1 MLRQR
6 HTTLHHVLMR
16 CHIHRLAKHS
26 GKMEFAERRLAS
38 QIVQGDWVRQM
49 RVNIGQHVTQGDG
62 RESPGDGGQSPLNV
76 AVMLDQMR

>member
-1 MLRQR
+1 MLCQR

-26 GKMEFAERRLAS
+26 GKMEFAKRRLAS

-62 RESPGDGGQSPLNV
+62 GESPGDGGQSPLNV
-76 AVMLDQMR
+76 AEMRDQMR